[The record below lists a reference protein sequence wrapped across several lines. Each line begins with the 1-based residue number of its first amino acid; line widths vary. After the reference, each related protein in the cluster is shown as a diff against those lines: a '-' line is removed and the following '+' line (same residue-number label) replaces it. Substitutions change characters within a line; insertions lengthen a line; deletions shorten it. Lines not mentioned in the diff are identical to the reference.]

1 MFDSNDKSPA
11 QLKPDIGTNLGYCG
25 NASFLG
31 REEEMKRLTN
41 EGTLI
46 VAGIAGVGTLFL
58 MLVIMLTI

>member
-1 MFDSNDKSPA
+1 M
-11 QLKPDIGTNLGYCG
+11 
-25 NASFLG
+25 
-31 REEEMKRLTN
+31 RRLTN